1 VCCLLLAVHPVPR
14 FFHSYA
20 SVAIEVDT
28 AVVGLHRIC
37 KRADHHGTTHHVH
50 MAAAED
56 EDVFAWFQQR
66 LEAEGDV
73 KEVRGRSLMC
83 RLICVR
89 ACKGVSVLM

>member
-1 VCCLLLAVHPVPR
+1 
-14 FFHSYA
+14 
-20 SVAIEVDT
+20 
-28 AVVGLHRIC
+28 
-37 KRADHHGTTHHVH
+37 